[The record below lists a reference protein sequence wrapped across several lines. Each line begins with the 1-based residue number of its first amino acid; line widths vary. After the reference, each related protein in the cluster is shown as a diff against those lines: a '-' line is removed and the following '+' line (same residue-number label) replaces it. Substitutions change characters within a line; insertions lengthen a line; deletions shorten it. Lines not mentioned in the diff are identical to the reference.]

1 MKRALC
7 LILAFAVCA
16 AIWATGEGLTFVW
29 DWNDFSVTGYRYQ
42 LDSTEGEWTWQD
54 YYLTSATFYD
64 LDLSVPHTLY
74 IQQTYDG
81 QIWSE
86 TAELTYYPAEESEI
100 LPGQGLSFDES
111 DAAIQTQE
119 PGTETP
125 EAESDAALEFEVQLE
140 PEEPARTRG
149 PIEIGA
155 FAEIQSAVAKTTKK
169 AIRTGLNLE
178 FGDLSELAL
187 GMVLDAGTELYAV
200 IHPYGP
206 FELEAVGITGYALA
220 EYPLTEKLSVGA
232 VAGLEAALDF
242 TSGNRRFGFGLTLG
256 VMMGFRPTSSL
267 RLEGRGTFHILTT
280 GVCFSGGVAFGLEF

>member
-81 QIWSE
+81 EIWSE
-86 TAELTYYPAEESEI
+86 SAELTYYPAEESEI
-100 LPGQGLSFDES
+100 LPGEGLSFDES
-111 DAAIQTQE
+111 GAAIETLE
-119 PGTETP
+119 PGIGAP
-125 EAESDAALEFEVQLE
+125 DAESDAAPVPEDQFE
-140 PEEPARTRG
+140 PEEPVRTRG

-169 AIRTGLNLE
+169 SIRTGLSLE
-178 FGDLSELAL
+178 FGDLSELSL
-187 GMVLDAGTELYAV
+187 GMVLGAGTELYATV
-200 IHPYGP
+200 HPLGP
-206 FELEAVGITGYALA
+206 FEFEAAGITGYALA
-220 EYPLTEKLSVGA
+220 EYPLTEKLSIGA

-242 TSGNRRFGFGLTLG
+242 TSGNQRFGFGLTLG
-256 VMMGFRPTSSL
+256 VMMGFRPTSTL